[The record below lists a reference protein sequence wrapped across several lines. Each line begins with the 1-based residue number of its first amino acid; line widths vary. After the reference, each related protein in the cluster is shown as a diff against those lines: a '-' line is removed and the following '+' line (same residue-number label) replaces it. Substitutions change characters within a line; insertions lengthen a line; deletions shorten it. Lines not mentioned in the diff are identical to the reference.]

1 MSEERRAA
9 GPGPRPP
16 TIMYDGPTRSDA
28 GTGWLFGVVALIA
41 VLAAVYLMAIRGDA
55 QPVVDSAS
63 AGTTT
68 HEARHAAENTSTA
81 VANPRAGTRGL

>member
-1 MSEERRAA
+1 MSDERRAA
-9 GPGPRPP
+9 GPGPHPSTMPRPP

-55 QPVVDSAS
+55 RPVGDGAV
-63 AGTTT
+63 AGAT
-68 HEARHAAENTSTA
+68 HAAGQVEDAPRA
-81 VANPRAGTRGL
+81 VADR